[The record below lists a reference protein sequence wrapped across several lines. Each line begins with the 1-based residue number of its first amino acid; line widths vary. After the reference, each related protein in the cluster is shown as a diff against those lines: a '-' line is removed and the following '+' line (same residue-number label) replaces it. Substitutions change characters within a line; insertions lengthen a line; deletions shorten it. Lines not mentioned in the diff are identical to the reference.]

1 MDKVVQ
7 LQYFSVYNISRIITL
22 EKAEEEQK

>member
-7 LQYFSVYNISRIITL
+7 LQYFSVYNIRRIITL
-22 EKAEEEQK
+22 EKSEEEQK